1 MDPKAADQ
9 QQPAKQ
15 QIIERVKQAQNILVT
30 VSNNPSVDQL
40 AACIGLTLLLNKMD
54 KHATAVFSGAVPS
67 TIEFLQPEK
76 TIETNIDSLRDF
88 IISLDKSKADKLRY
102 KVEDQVV
109 RIFITPYRTSISEK
123 DLVFSQGDFNVDVV
137 MALGVKDRV
146 HIDGAITTHGRI
158 LHDATVVSV
167 NAGQG
172 AATDIGQINWTEPTA
187 SSLCEML
194 VSISEAFGSGLIDNQ
209 MATAFLTGI
218 VAETERFRNAK
229 TNPKVMTMAAQ
240 LMSAGANQQLI
251 ATKLEPPPAW
261 TPGSAPN
268 KPTIPLKKPDAPP
281 PEQKK
286 LDGILSV
293 SHEPHKQ
300 DSGEVDVK
308 PNEILIDEQGNL
320 KTPEDIKAEVD
331 KLKQM
336 REEQAPPPEPP
347 PPPVAPPII
356 EPPVPPMPPLP
367 PLPPPTQMPSLP
379 APMPQS
385 PLAEPMLPTSAMTEP
400 VVITPNPS
408 PLATSMTSPQPTQ
421 TTPLPGQHTLLDPT
435 AHQPALSAPF
445 TANTEPE
452 WVDPY
457 NTVPMDPL
465 SNPNRGA
472 DGFFGHA
479 GVVAPPQH
487 LSAAGLAQSSQGLP
501 PSLSQLESPVGQL
514 PAAAPPM
521 PSYGVAP
528 TATEEVKPLVG
539 AVLQVTGDQPLP
551 GNVDNARS
559 AVENALAVVPFDPA
573 YAQPVVSLNAQ
584 PVAVDLHMPP
594 VGPTATGS
602 TSPMVAPLNQTP
614 SLVLPN
620 GIASAPPQ
628 DLMPPAPPPMP
639 PPLPLASNPG
649 VIIPNLPNQT
659 PPQALQGG

>member
-1 MDPKAADQ
+1 MD

-15 QIIERVKQAQNILVT
+15 QITERVKAAQNILVT

-76 TIETNIDSLRDF
+76 TIETNTDSLRDF

-102 KVEDQVV
+102 KVEDSVV

-137 MALGVKDRV
+137 LALGVKDRA
-146 HIDGAITTHGRI
+146 HIDAAITGHGRI
-158 LHDATVVSV
+158 LHDATVVSI

-172 AATDIGQINWTEPTA
+172 AATDVGQINWTEPSA

-218 VAETERFRNAK
+218 VAETERFRNVK

-281 PEQKK
+281 PPEQKK
-286 LDGILSV
+286 PDGVLSV
-293 SHEPHKQ
+293 SHEPHKE

-320 KTPEDIKAEVD
+320 KTSEDVKAEVD

-336 REEQAPPPEPP
+336 RDEQAPPPEPP
-347 PPPVAPPII
+347 PVVPAVVELPVT
-356 EPPVPPMPPLP
+356 PPVPPMPPLSTLPAEGLPSQAPPPPAIQQAPP
-367 PLPPPTQMPSLP
+367 PLP
-379 APMPQS
+379 AD
-385 PLAEPMLPTSAMTEP
+385 PMLPTSAMTEP
-400 VVITPNPS
+400 VIITPTPS
-408 PLATSMTSPQPTQ
+408 PLASSMTSSQPNQ

-457 NTVPMDPL
+457 NTVPIDPL
-465 SNPNRGA
+465 SGGGDHRA

-479 GVVAPPQH
+479 GMVAPPQQQPTAP
-487 LSAAGLAQSSQGLP
+487 AAPP
-501 PSLSQLESPVGQL
+501 PSLNQLESPIGQL
-514 PAAAPPM
+514 PTPTMPAM
-521 PSYGVAP
+521 PSYAP
-528 TATEEVKPLVG
+528 PSAPEDVKPLVG
-539 AVLQVTGDQPLP
+539 AVLPVPGATPLV
-551 GNVDNARS
+551 GGVDNARS
-559 AVENALAVVPFDPA
+559 AVENALASVPFDPA
-573 YAQPVVSLNAQ
+573 FAQPVVSLNAQ

-594 VGPTATGS
+594 AGPTAMGT
-602 TSPMVAPLNQTP
+602 TSPIPPPNQPSQGAQTP
-614 SLVLPN
+614 SLVLPTN
-620 GIASAPPQ
+620 GAIPATPA
-628 DLMPPAPPPMP
+628 DLAPPAPPPMP
-639 PPLPLASNPG
+639 PPLPMASNPG
-649 VIIPNLPNQT
+649 VIIPNLPQ
-659 PPQALQGG
+659 PPA